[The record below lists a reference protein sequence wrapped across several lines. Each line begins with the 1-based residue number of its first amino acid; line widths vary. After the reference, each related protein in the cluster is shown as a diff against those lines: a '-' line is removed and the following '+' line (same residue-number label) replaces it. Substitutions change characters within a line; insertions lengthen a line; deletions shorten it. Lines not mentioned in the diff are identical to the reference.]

1 MSIIKLKTMEKIDYL
16 QSQRAITAAEIEALD
31 RMNAAEMFGLMI
43 MRKSALV
50 EIDRQIDELLEL

>member
-1 MSIIKLKTMEKIDYL
+1 MEKIDYL

-31 RMNAAEMFGLMI
+31 RMNAAEMWGLMI
-43 MRKSALV
+43 MRKAALV